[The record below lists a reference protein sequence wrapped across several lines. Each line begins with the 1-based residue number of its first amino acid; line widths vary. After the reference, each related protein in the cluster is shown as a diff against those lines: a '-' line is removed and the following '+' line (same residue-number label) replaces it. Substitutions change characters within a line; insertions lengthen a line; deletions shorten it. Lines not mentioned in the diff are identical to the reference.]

1 MHPRSGRRGLFRPG
15 TTLFLCLSWGALLL
29 ASSPASAQDDDK
41 KPEIID
47 LRFQGVKSL
56 KIEELRESIIT
67 DESHCKSFVF
77 KPVCWINKSRYFYE
91 REYLDRDELVR
102 DLLRMRV
109 FYWKRGFRETQVD
122 TVIAP
127 RDKNKVAVTFIVDEG
142 SPTLVNDIAI
152 TQTTKVLSNRDI
164 ERRTLLKLGE
174 PLNMIKLD
182 SMRVRL
188 EGALWDRGYAD
199 AIVDTAV
206 MISAD
211 GSSAQVAINL
221 NPRWLTTIE
230 EIHVHGNE
238 KVSERTIRRSL
249 TFEEGDLFL
258 RSDVLR
264 SQRNLYESNLFR
276 RAVIELSKEEQTG
289 VDSTKVVDITVQESP
304 QREARLS
311 FGFTTADFLQAEG
324 RFTHYNFT
332 GGARRLTVTGAVG
345 NLLAEQLNDKLIFSD
360 NYVNVGSDRGRYF
373 APTYNASAEVQQ
385 PWFGSARNALA
396 LSVFTHRRSAPGIYV
411 DRGYGTSATFTREV
425 MLRAPASLN
434 YRFEVTSVE
443 AGDVYFCVNF
453 GVCDRPTLD
462 ALKGN
467 QRISPLTLTGIIDRT
482 NDPFSPNRGY
492 RGRAAFE
499 HASGFTFSDYRFN
512 RASAEA
518 AAFMPIRK
526 RGALAGRVRLGWVNG
541 VASTGKA
548 VGGVEGDEVLHPRT
562 RFFAG
567 GAQSVRGFGENQLGP
582 RVLTV
587 SAAELRAGRLSKDG
601 PLACPEATPITQC
614 DPNSVAYQDEDFQ
627 PRPLGGNT
635 VAEVNAELRFP
646 LWNQLTGAV
655 FVDAGVVTQN
665 VDRSLPG
672 SRAAITPGFGVR
684 YRSPVG
690 PIRVDFGINPGRA
703 ERLPVISEEI
713 VNGVRRLVRLD
724 TRREYAV
731 SRGGFTGVL
740 DRMVLHLSIGEAF

>member
-1 MHPRSGRRGLFRPG
+1 MFLAPAPVSG
-15 TTLFLCLSWGALLL
+15 
-29 ASSPASAQDDDK
+29 QDDDD
-41 KPEIID
+41 KPEVVD
-47 LRFQGVKSL
+47 LRFQGVRQL
-56 KIEELRESIIT
+56 KVKELRESIVT
-67 DESHCKSFVF
+67 DESHCKSLVF
-77 KPVCWINKSRYFYE
+77 KPVCWFTKSRYFYE
-91 REYLDRDELVR
+91 RQYLDRDELIR
-102 DLLRMRV
+102 DVLRLRV

-122 TVIAP
+122 TVVAP
-127 RDKNKVAVTFIVDEG
+127 RDKDKVAVTFIVNEG
-142 SPTLVNDIAI
+142 PPTIVSDVTV
-152 TQTTKVLSNRDI
+152 TQTRTALSNRDI
-164 ERRTLLKLGE
+164 ERRTLLKSGD

-188 EGALWDRGYAD
+188 EQLLWDRGYAD
-199 AIVDTAV
+199 AIVDTSIAL
-206 MISAD
+206 SQDGGTAD
-211 GSSAQVAINL
+211 VQLNL
-221 NPRWLTTIE
+221 NPRWLTTIQD
-230 EIHVHGNE
+230 IHVHGNE

-258 RSDVLR
+258 RSDMLR

-276 RAVIELSKEEQTG
+276 RAVIEVSKDETTG
-289 VDSTKVVDITVQESP
+289 VDSTKILDITVQESP

-324 RFTHYNFT
+324 RYTHYNFT

-345 NLLAEQLNDKLIFSD
+345 NILAEQLNNKLIFSD

-373 APTYNASAEVQQ
+373 APTYNASAEMQQ

-425 MLRAPASLN
+425 MFRAPASLN
-434 YRFEVTSVE
+434 YRFEVTTVE

-462 ALKGN
+462 ALRGH
-467 QRISPLTLTGIIDRT
+467 QRISPLTLTANIDRT
-482 NDPFSPNRGY
+482 NDPFSPNRGF
-492 RGRAAFE
+492 RGRTALE
-499 HASGFTFSDYRFN
+499 HASGFTASDYRFN

-518 AAFMPIRK
+518 AAFMPIRR
-526 RGALAGRVRLGWVNG
+526 RGALGGRIRLGWVKG
-541 VASTGKA
+541 IESTGEA
-548 VGGVEGDEVLHPRT
+548 LGGGLGGGEVLHPRT

-587 SAAELRAGRLSKDG
+587 SAAELRAGKLSKDG
-601 PLACPEATPITQC
+601 PNACPEPTPITQC

-635 VAEVNAELRFP
+635 VAEANVELRFP
-646 LWNQLTGAV
+646 VWQQLSGAV
-655 FVDAGVVTQN
+655 FIDAGVVTQN
-665 VDRSLPG
+665 IDRTLPG

-690 PIRVDFGINPGRA
+690 PIRVDIGINPGRA

-713 VNGVRRLVRLD
+713 VNGERRLVRLD

-731 SRGGFTGVL
+731 SRGGFMGL
-740 DRMVLHLSIGEAF
+740 MDRMVLHLSIGEAF

>member
-1 MHPRSGRRGLFRPG
+1 
-15 TTLFLCLSWGALLL
+15 
-29 ASSPASAQDDDK
+29 
-41 KPEIID
+41 
-47 LRFQGVKSL
+47 
-56 KIEELRESIIT
+56 
-67 DESHCKSFVF
+67 
-77 KPVCWINKSRYFYE
+77 KSRYFYE

-127 RDKNKVAVTFIVDEG
+127 RDKDKVAVTFIVDEG

-206 MISAD
+206 MISRD

-276 RAVIELSKEEQTG
+276 RAVIELSKEEETG

-462 ALKGN
+462 ALKGH

-526 RGALAGRVRLGWVNG
+526 RGALGGRVRLGWVKG
-541 VASTGKA
+541 VASTGEA

-587 SAAELRAGRLSKDG
+587 SAAELRAGKLSKDG
-601 PLACPEATPITQC
+601 PFACPEATPITQC

-646 LWNQLTGAV
+646 LWNQLSGAV

-690 PIRVDFGINPGRA
+690 PIRVDIGINPGRA

>member
-1 MHPRSGRRGLFRPG
+1 MLLTLRRRALRASAPLLVCLAAAVVSMPG
-15 TTLFLCLSWGALLL
+15 A
-29 ASSPASAQDDDK
+29 ASAQTDED
-41 KPEIID
+41 KPEVVD
-47 LRFQGVKSL
+47 LKFRGVKAL
-56 KIEELRESIIT
+56 KLEELRESIVT
-67 DESHCKSFVF
+67 DESHCKSFIF
-77 KPVCWINKSRYFYE
+77 KPVCWITKSRYFYE

-122 TVIAP
+122 TIIAP
-127 RDKNKVAVTFIVDEG
+127 RARDKVAVTFLVDEG
-142 SPTLVNDIAI
+142 APTTVSDVSI
-152 TQTTKVLSNRDI
+152 TQTNPVLSNRDI
-164 ERRTLLKLGE
+164 ERRTLLDRGD

-188 EGALWDRGYAD
+188 EYALWDRGYAD
-199 AIVDTAV
+199 AIVDTTV
-206 MISAD
+206 TISPD
-211 GSSAQVAINL
+211 GSSAQVSVNM
-221 NPRWLTTIE
+221 NPRWLTTIDS
-230 EIHVHGNE
+230 IHVHGNK

-249 TFEEGDLFL
+249 TFEEGDLFR
-258 RSDVLR
+258 RSDLLR

-276 RAVIELSKEEQTG
+276 RAVIELSADETTG
-289 VDSTKVVDITVQESP
+289 VDSTKIVDITVQESP
-304 QREARLS
+304 PREARLS
-311 FGFTTADFLQAEG
+311 FGFTTADFVQAEG
-324 RFTHYNFT
+324 RYTHYNFT

-345 NLLAEQLNDKLIFSD
+345 NLFAEQLNNKLIFSD

-373 APTYNASAEVQQ
+373 APTYNASAEMQQ

-396 LSVFTHRRSAPGIYV
+396 LSVFTHRRSSPGIYV

-425 MLRAPASLN
+425 MLRAPVSLN
-434 YRFEVTSVE
+434 YRFEVTTVE

-462 ALKGN
+462 ALKGH
-467 QRISPLTLTGIIDRT
+467 QRISPLTLSGNIDRT

-526 RGALAGRVRLGWVNG
+526 RGALGGRVRLGWVKG
-541 VASTGKA
+541 VESTGEA
-548 VGGVEGDEVLHPRT
+548 LGGVVGDQVLHPRT

-587 SAAELRAGRLSKDG
+587 SAAELRAGKLSKDG

-614 DPNSVAYQDEDFQ
+614 DPNSVAYQEKDFQ

-646 LWNQLTGAV
+646 LWNQLSGAV

-665 VDRSLPG
+665 IDRSLPG

-690 PIRVDFGINPGRA
+690 PIRVDIGINPGRA

-713 VNGVRRLVRLD
+713 VNGERRLVRLD

-731 SRGGFTGVL
+731 SRGGFMGVL

>member
-1 MHPRSGRRGLFRPG
+1 MQLTPQRGPLSGVGASL
-15 TTLFLCLSWGALLL
+15 LALL
-29 ASSPASAQDDDK
+29 AAAAVMAPFRAASAQTDDK
-41 KPEIID
+41 PEVVD
-47 LRFQGVKSL
+47 LRFQGVKAL
-56 KIEELRESIIT
+56 KVEELRESIIT
-67 DESHCKSFVF
+67 GESHCKSFIF

-122 TVIAP
+122 TAIVA
-127 RDKNKVAVTFIVDEG
+127 RGRKKVAVTFLVDEG
-142 SPTLVNDIAI
+142 PPTTVSDVSV
-152 TQTTKVLSNRDI
+152 TQTNPVLSGRDI
-164 ERRTLLKLGE
+164 ERRTLLKRGD

-188 EGALWDRGYAD
+188 EQSLWDRGYAD
-199 AIVDTAV
+199 AIVDTSV
-206 MISAD
+206 TISRD
-211 GSSAQVAINL
+211 GSSAQVAINM
-221 NPRWLTTIE
+221 NPRWRTTIDS
-230 EIHVHGNE
+230 IHVHGN
-238 KVSERTIRRSL
+238 KGVSERTIRRSL

-258 RSDVLR
+258 RSDLLR

-276 RAVIELSKEEQTG
+276 RAVIQLATDETTG
-289 VDSTKVVDITVQESP
+289 VDSTKIVDITVQESP
-304 QREARLS
+304 PREARLS
-311 FGFTTADFLQAEG
+311 FGFTTSDFLQAEG

-373 APTYNASAEVQQ
+373 APTYNASAEMQQ

-434 YRFEVTSVE
+434 YRFEVTTVE

-462 ALKGN
+462 ALKGH
-467 QRISPLTLTGIIDRT
+467 QRISPLTLTGNVDRT

-492 RGRAAFE
+492 RGRAALE

-512 RASAEA
+512 RASSEA

-526 RGALAGRVRLGWVNG
+526 RGALAGRVRLGWVKG
-541 VASTGKA
+541 VASTGEA
-548 VGGVEGDEVLHPRT
+548 VGGFLGDEVLHPRT

-587 SAAELRAGRLSKDG
+587 SAAELRAGKLSKDG
-601 PLACPEATPITQC
+601 PLACPEATPIMQC

-635 VAEVNAELRFP
+635 VAEANVELRFP
-646 LWNQLTGAV
+646 VWNQLSGAV
-655 FVDAGVVTQN
+655 FIDAGIVTQN
-665 VDRSLPG
+665 LDRSLPG
-672 SRAAITPGFGVR
+672 SRAGITPGFGVR

-690 PIRVDFGINPGRA
+690 PIRVDIGINPGRA

-713 VNGVRRLVRLD
+713 VNGERRLVRLD
-724 TRREYAV
+724 TRREYGV
-731 SRGGFTGVL
+731 SRGGFMGVL

>member
-15 TTLFLCLSWGALLL
+15 ATLFLCLSWGALLL
-29 ASSPASAQDDDK
+29 ASTPASAQDDDE

-56 KIEELRESIIT
+56 KIEELRESIVT
-67 DESHCKSFVF
+67 DESRCKSFIF

-127 RDKNKVAVTFIVDEG
+127 RGKDKVALTFLVDEG
-142 SPTLVNDIAI
+142 PPTIVSDVTV
-152 TQTTKVLSNRDI
+152 TQTHPVLPSRTI
-164 ERRTLLKLGE
+164 ERRTLLKRGD

-206 MISAD
+206 MISRD

-221 NPRWLTTIE
+221 KPRWLTTIE

-276 RAVIELSKEEQTG
+276 RAVIELSKEEETG

-345 NLLAEQLNDKLIFSD
+345 NLLAERLNDKLIFSD

-373 APTYNASAEVQQ
+373 APTYNASAEMQQ

-434 YRFEVTSVE
+434 YRFEVTTVE

-462 ALKGN
+462 ALRGH
-467 QRISPLTLTGIIDRT
+467 QRISPLTLTANIDRT

-526 RGALAGRVRLGWVNG
+526 RGALGGRVRLGWVKG
-541 VASTGKA
+541 VASTGEA
-548 VGGVEGDEVLHPRT
+548 LGGVEGDEVLHPRT

-587 SAAELRAGRLSKDG
+587 SAAELRAGKLSKDG

-635 VAEVNAELRFP
+635 VAEMNAELRFP
-646 LWNQLTGAV
+646 LWNQLSGAV

-665 VDRSLPG
+665 IDRSLPG

-690 PIRVDFGINPGRA
+690 PIRIDIGINPGRA

-713 VNGVRRLVRLD
+713 VNGERRLVRLD

-731 SRGGFTGVL
+731 SRGGFMGVL